1 MVDNSPCR
9 RCAVL
14 GSHLEELRSL
24 ASKIQGMLSLAC
36 ADRGMMV
43 DNAKPCW
50 LFADRLFDA
59 PIQGHRRCA
68 HDLRGSYRIGVSRS
82 HLFSH

>member
-9 RCAVL
+9 RCEVL

-36 ADRGMMV
+36 ADRGTMV

-50 LFADRLFDA
+50 LIAGRLFDA
-59 PIQGHRRCA
+59 PDSGPSSTRSRLARVVQDRRFEI
-68 HDLRGSYRIGVSRS
+68 SS
-82 HLFSH
+82 F